1 MAQYFCEDI
10 MFKIEVFKKSNIQ
23 DSEGKK
29 YLSAVT
35 DLKIKAEAIQYH
47 KLYIIEGNLSLK
59 QAELIAEK
67 ILVDPIIE
75 NYKIDSNP
83 ISTSE
88 TYQLEELGDWKVY
101 KTFHY
106 GVTDNIGERTLK
118 AIHDIKLTNVNSVST
133 GSIFYIYKNLPFN
146 QIKLISNRIFANPI
160 IESYSI
166 QKIKG

>member
-23 DSEGKK
+23 DAEGKK
-29 YLSAVT
+29 YLTAAH
-35 DLKIKAEAIQYH
+35 DLKIHIDTIQTQ
-47 KLYIIEGNLSLK
+47 KLYIIEGNLSIK
-59 QAELIAEK
+59 SAELIAKK

-75 NYKIDSNP
+75 DYNIESTP
-83 ISTSE
+83 IPDSE
-88 TYQLEELGDWKVY
+88 TYAPDQKGNWKVY

-118 AIHDIKLTNVNSVST
+118 AIHDLKVTNVTSVST
-133 GSIFYIYKNLPFN
+133 GSIFYIYKNIPFK
-146 QIKLISNRIFANPI
+146 QIQLMSNRIFANPI
-160 IESYSI
+160 IESYAI